1 MSVAEIR
8 TQAEHKM
15 LRAIESLRHALSRIR
30 SGRAHPGLLE
40 HVQVEYYGSMVPIGQ
55 VATVSVIDARTLG
68 VNVWERK
75 MAQAVD
81 RAIREADLGLNPV
94 MTGEALRVPMPPL
107 SEERRRELVKVV
119 KGEAEQAKVSVRNLR
134 REANDQFKKLQRDKL
149 ISEDEERRAQEETQK
164 MTDRFIGEI
173 DKVIAAKEQELLSI

>member
-1 MSVAEIR
+1 MSVSEIK
-8 TQAEHKM
+8 TQAEHRM
-15 LRAIESLRHALSRIR
+15 QRAIESLRQALTRIR
-30 SGRAHPGLLE
+30 SGRAHGGLLE
-40 HVQVEYYGSMVPIGQ
+40 HVQVEYYGSMVPITQ

-119 KGEAEQAKVSVRNLR
+119 KGEAEQAKVAVRNLR
-134 REANDQFKKLQRDKL
+134 RDANDQLRKLQRDKL
-149 ISEDEERRAQEETQK
+149 ISEDEERRAQDDTQK
-164 MTDRFIGEI
+164 MTDRFIGDVE
-173 DKVIAAKEQELLSI
+173 KVVAAKEQELMSI

>member
-1 MSVAEIR
+1 M
-8 TQAEHKM
+8 Q
-15 LRAIESLRHALSRIR
+15 RAIESLRQALTRIR
-30 SGRAHPGLLE
+30 SGRAHGGLLE
-40 HVQVEYYGSMVPIGQ
+40 HVQVEYYGSMVPITQ

-119 KGEAEQAKVSVRNLR
+119 KGEAEQAKVAVRNLR
-134 REANDQFKKLQRDKL
+134 RDANDQLRKLQRDKL
-149 ISEDEERRAQEETQK
+149 VSEDEERRAQDDTQK
-164 MTDRFIGEI
+164 MTDRFIGEVE
-173 DKVIAAKEQELLSI
+173 KVVAAKEQELMSI

>member
-1 MSVAEIR
+1 MSVAEIK
-8 TQAEHKM
+8 TQAEHRM
-15 LRAIESLRHALSRIR
+15 LRAIESLRLALTRIR
-30 SGRAHPGLLE
+30 SGRAHGGLLE
-40 HVQVEYYGSMVPIGQ
+40 HVQVEYYGSMVPITQ

-119 KGEAEQAKVSVRNLR
+119 KGEAEQAKVAVRNLR
-134 REANDQFKKLQRDKL
+134 RDANDQLRKLQRDKL
-149 ISEDEERRAQEETQK
+149 ISEDEERRAQDDTQK
-164 MTDRFIGEI
+164 MTDRCIAEVE
-173 DKVIAAKEQELLSI
+173 KVVAAKEQELMSI

>member
-1 MSVAEIR
+1 MSVSEIK

-15 LRAIESLRHALSRIR
+15 QRAIESLRQALTRIR
-30 SGRAHPGLLE
+30 SGRAHGGLLE
-40 HVQVEYYGSMVPIGQ
+40 HVQVEYYGSMVPITQ

-119 KGEAEQAKVSVRNLR
+119 KGEAEQAKVAVRNLR
-134 REANDQFKKLQRDKL
+134 RDANDQLRKLQRDKL
-149 ISEDEERRAQEETQK
+149 VSEDEERRAQDDTQK
-164 MTDRFIGEI
+164 MTDRFIGEVE
-173 DKVIAAKEQELLSI
+173 KVVAAKEQELMSI

>member
-1 MSVAEIR
+1 MSVAEIK

-15 LRAIESLRHALSRIR
+15 QRAIESLRQALTRIR
-30 SGRAHPGLLE
+30 SGRAHGGLLE
-40 HVQVEYYGSMVPIGQ
+40 HVQVEYYGSMVPITQ

-119 KGEAEQAKVSVRNLR
+119 KGEAEQAKVAVRNLR
-134 REANDQFKKLQRDKL
+134 RDANDQLRKLQRDKL
-149 ISEDEERRAQEETQK
+149 VSEDEERRAQDDTQK
-164 MTDRFIGEI
+164 MTDRFIGEVE
-173 DKVIAAKEQELLSI
+173 KVVAAKEQELMSI